1 MDHNDATNDSN
12 KVPYWVYYEEPEDD
26 VEYLY
31 EEDNSSTKNQ
41 QTTATQQ
48 LTTQQR
54 YNQNEYDE
62 NHYSLAN
69 PENCSTKQFGVIKDE
84 IDENKDQ
91 TKETSKKTKR
101 KILGATLF
109 VVIIV
114 GAIAGVFVY
123 RVQGTVIIT
132 VQLLFML

>member
-1 MDHNDATNDSN
+1 MEHNDATNDSN

-31 EEDNSSTKNQ
+31 EKDSSSTKNR
-41 QTTATQQ
+41 QTMATQQ
-48 LTTQQR
+48 PTTQQR

-69 PENCSTKQFGVIKDE
+69 PGNCNTKQFGALKDKTDE
-84 IDENKDQ
+84 IKDQ
-91 TKETSKKTKR
+91 TKETSKKTKT
-101 KILGATLF
+101 KCLGATLF

-123 RVQGTVIIT
+123 RVLGTVTIT
-132 VQLLFML
+132 V